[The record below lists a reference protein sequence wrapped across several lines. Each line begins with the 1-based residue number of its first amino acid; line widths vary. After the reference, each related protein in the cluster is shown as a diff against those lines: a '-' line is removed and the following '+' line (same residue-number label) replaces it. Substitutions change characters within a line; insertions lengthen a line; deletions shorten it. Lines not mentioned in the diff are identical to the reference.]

1 MSNKSPKDS
10 KSYQTAAML
19 FSISGLIF
27 IILGVVSGKIGIYL
41 SVGIALVIIS
51 IVFSNIVKSSQTM
64 KTRTLLYSYTTNLV
78 S

>member
-27 IILGVVSGKIGIYL
+27 VTLGVVSGKIGIFL
-41 SVGIALVIIS
+41 PVGIALVIIS
-51 IVFSNIVKSSQTM
+51 IVFWQHSKKLTDNEDKDSSI
-64 KTRTLLYSYTTNLV
+64 
-78 S
+78 